1 LTETVSNDYKGTFGR
16 LKDDSNATVDGLT
29 KTVVEI
35 KEAAETASRETSAG
49 NGDLS
54 QRRGTGSEPRRGGGE
69 HRFFPSEQRRFA
81 R

>member
-1 LTETVSNDYKGTFGR
+1 LTETISNDYKGTFGR

-54 QRRGTGSEPRRGGGE
+54 QRTEEPAASLEEAAASIGFSG
-69 HRFFPSEQRRFA
+69 PALSA
-81 R
+81 L